1 MPPKKKLKAALERV
15 LNRAENRRIQKEKNK
30 TFDENRA
37 RQKQN
42 AILKSQGLD
51 KKSLQSKRQKQQ
63 KQKANGTIIT
73 TNTTKATTATPHTP
87 RPLVKFHDYD
97 RVLLIGEGNFSFAAA
112 LVNQYYLSGAER
124 LTATCFD
131 SEEVLYEKYGDEVKE
146 NVDLVRTMGGTV
158 LFDVDGTKLDKFKPI
173 TKYQYSKII
182 FNFPHAG
189 KGIKDEQRNI
199 ESNQALLTDF
209 FKAATPLL
217 SQAASD
223 SKPNKKQKKDSATD
237 ATKTHNYDHDE
248 RDDKKVDGEIYV
260 TLKTGK
266 PYDEWK
272 VKFVAKWTGLLAL
285 RTSIPFRPSDYPGYC
300 HRRTLGFKK
309 GVSKD
314 DNEEIMKSDPKTF
327 IFVRKQV
334 MNVEIEKAKEGK
346 KLASKQKAS
355 NKKTKKRG
363 RQEEGDGD
371 DDDDN

>member
-1 MPPKKKLKAALERV
+1 MPPKKKLKAALEKV
-15 LNRAENRRIQKEKNK
+15 LAQTENRRIQQHKNK

-51 KKSLQSKRQKQQ
+51 KKTLQRKLSKQQ
-63 KQKANGTIIT
+63 RKDDNSPAKAATASNET
-73 TNTTKATTATPHTP
+73 THTP
-87 RPLVKFHDYD
+87 KPLVKFHDYD
-97 RVLLIGEGNFSFAAA
+97 RVLLIGEGNFSFAVA
-112 LVNQYYLSGAER
+112 LVNQYYLGGAER

-131 SEEVLYEKYGDEVKE
+131 SEQVLYDKYGDEAKE
-146 NVDLVRTMGGTV
+146 NVELVRTMGGTV
-158 LFDVDGTKLDKFKPI
+158 LFEVDGTKLDKLKTI
-173 TKYQYSKII
+173 NKQTYSKII

-217 SQAASD
+217 SIANTGNNN
-223 SKPNKKQKKDSATD
+223 NKKKKDTATLD
-237 ATKTHNYDHDE
+237 TKNNDHLHDE

-285 RTSIPFRPSDYPGYC
+285 KTNIPFRPSDYPGYR
-300 HRRTLGFKK
+300 HRRTLGFKE

-314 DNEEIMKSDPKTF
+314 DNEEILKATPKTY

-334 MNVEIEKAKEGK
+334 MDLEIEKAKEGK
-346 KLASKQKAS
+346 QKAAKQKAAG
-355 NKKTKKRG
+355 KKVTKKRN

-371 DDDDN
+371 DDNDE

>member
-1 MPPKKKLKAALERV
+1 MPPKKKLKAALAKV
-15 LNRAENRRIQKEKNK
+15 LTQTENRRVQQQKNK
-30 TFDENRA
+30 TYDDNRA

-51 KKSLQSKRQKQQ
+51 KKTLERKHSKQQ
-63 KQKANGTIIT
+63 AKVK
-73 TNTTKATTATPHTP
+73 NTPSTETASTDVSTELKHTP

-97 RVLLIGEGNFSFAAA
+97 RVLLIGEGNFSYAAA

-131 SEEVLYEKYGDEVKE
+131 SEQVLYDKYGDEAKD

-158 LFDVDGTKLDKFKPI
+158 LFEVDGTKLDKLK
-173 TKYQYSKII
+173 TVNKHTYSKII

-217 SQAASD
+217 STVD
-223 SKPNKKQKKDSATD
+223 EGKKKAKKATS
-237 ATKTHNYDHDE
+237 TTTTTTTTTSLHDE
-248 RDDKKVDGEIYV
+248 RDDTKVDGEIYV
-260 TLKTGK
+260 TVKTGK
-266 PYDEWK
+266 PYDDWK

-285 RTSIPFRPSDYPGYC
+285 KTSIPFRPTDYPGYR
-300 HRRTLGFKK
+300 HRRTLGFKQ

-314 DNEEIMKSDPKTF
+314 DNEEILKATPKTY

-334 MNVEIEKAKEGK
+334 MDIEIEKAKEGK
-346 KLASKQKAS
+346 KLAAKQKAAG
-355 NKKTKKRG
+355 KKKSKKRG
-363 RQEEGDGD
+363 RQEEGDGED
-371 DDDDN
+371 DDEDN